1 MNKSA
6 VLMGLFI
13 LSLGLYGGET
23 TPPLFDSDKELDSFK
38 TSEVT
43 EEEREKYR
51 EMEFYLITGGPGSL
65 VWENFGHSAILFT
78 SPDSFPI
85 AYDWGIFT
93 FDDSFFVNFAFGRLY
108 YEAWSTYGGYS
119 IESVI
124 AYDRSVSAL
133 KLELDENQK
142 NNLLS
147 FLIYSTKEEN

>member
-1 MNKSA
+1 MKKFS
-6 VLMGLFI
+6 VLMVLFI
-13 LSLGLYGGET
+13 LIRGLYGGEA
-23 TPPLFDSDKELDSFK
+23 TPPLFDIDKELDSFK

-43 EEEREKYR
+43 EEEREKYND
-51 EMEFYLITGGPGSL
+51 MEFYLITGGPGSL

-108 YEAWSTYGGYS
+108 YEAWATYGEYR
-119 IESVI
+119 IESLI
-124 AYDRSVSAL
+124 ADDRSVRAL

-142 NNLLS
+142 KNLLS
-147 FLIYSTKEEN
+147 FLI